1 MAHARAWHAEHG
13 HLAVPRDTRHDG
25 YPLGT
30 WLFSQRNRA
39 KQRARAGMPPSPH
52 LAELAAIDP
61 WWNPP
66 WDLYWQRNYYRARDH
81 IKAGRPFDPAG
92 LVPSPGTVLGSW
104 ISRACL
110 KYDQLHPDQQQL
122 LALIGVTPE
131 VAHARTRR
139 AYPWRTAVEHAKAFA
154 ETHGHLAMPHDTLH
168 EGFSLGR
175 WLIKQ
180 RYRANKSSPS
190 FPAARALTAID
201 PWWNPP
207 WGMVWQRAYHHA
219 RTHPRHPAARRWT
232 QKQRRDWLLLHPHQ
246 QHLLTTAGLITA

>member
-1 MAHARAWHAEHG
+1 M
-13 HLAVPRDTRHDG
+13 
-25 YPLGT
+25 
-30 WLFSQRNRA
+30 
-39 KQRARAGMPPSPH
+39 
-52 LAELAAIDP
+52 
-61 WWNPP
+61 
-66 WDLYWQRNYYRARDH
+66 
-81 IKAGRPFDPAG
+81 
-92 LVPSPGTVLGSW
+92 
-104 ISRACL
+104 
-110 KYDQLHPDQQQL
+110 
-122 LALIGVTPE
+122 GVTPE

-207 WGMVWQRAYHHA
+207 
-219 RTHPRHPAARRWT
+219 
-232 QKQRRDWLLLHPHQ
+232 
-246 QHLLTTAGLITA
+246 